1 MDTAS
6 NNIKVEIISDVLQA
20 IRQHA
25 RSSLNAEV
33 CGVLIGT
40 SKNDLTNVEACISG
54 EKAAQG
60 GAHVTFTQETWEH
73 IYKVKDKQF
82 PNEAIVGWYHSHP
95 GFGVFLSEYDLFIHR
110 NFFSNPGQ
118 VAWVYDPKSDEEGC
132 FIWSNDEIVRISGF
146 SLIDHRGM
154 GNITSNKKSKLEDQ
168 VVPQIVI
175 PVTNWRPVARP
186 LKKRLIRVKAV
197 LFFLINNRKSKG
209 IRFVFRLAFVIFLVL
224 SGFIMGLWFA
234 GYWTNKCFPGS
245 IFRKNQTSTQKSS
258 STMTEEY
265 TNARLGNQAN
275 QISLT
280 NLATRTKT
288 NISPNLL
295 TNIPSNMLDHSNVR
309 MIISSTHDNSVTNS
323 INGVDLIPRNTNN
336 LNESSTNERK

>member
-1 MDTAS
+1 
-6 NNIKVEIISDVLQA
+6 
-20 IRQHA
+20 
-25 RSSLNAEV
+25 
-33 CGVLIGT
+33 
-40 SKNDLTNVEACISG
+40 
-54 EKAAQG
+54 
-60 GAHVTFTQETWEH
+60 
-73 IYKVKDKQF
+73 
-82 PNEAIVGWYHSHP
+82 
-95 GFGVFLSEYDLFIHR
+95 
-110 NFFSNPGQ
+110 
-118 VAWVYDPKSDEEGC
+118 
-132 FIWSNDEIVRISGF
+132 
-146 SLIDHRGM
+146 
-154 GNITSNKKSKLEDQ
+154 
-168 VVPQIVI
+168 VPQIVI